1 MGIRPVH
8 ILDVLMARY
17 ASSSRMN
24 GGTSRSVGLG
34 VVFVALLF
42 AIIGMQN
49 GTDDASPASPRARH
63 ENSQTSHGEFSST
76 KSTADKCSDMANS
89 YRTEFVDK
97 CVDTKDPPNS
107 GTADHQFLNTM
118 ESHRHCVDK
127 GGKTCTSLWAAKLI
141 VNAHKPPGTEEMS
154 SVSNQMIEEKLD
166 TKCSESVKRLLIEKR
181 GHLNECEMKRLNR
194 EKVLNAT
201 HSALLTQCQ
210 DNCTTELSHVGN
222 TSNVTV
228 VKYRAKVKEAKLKCA
243 HLVQDENRRETFDF
257 VLSFMYI
264 PFVVIMIWS
273 RKTLVRFMCVVLNI
287 TFQYAFLIPCVIE
300 WASSYTACSVTI
312 LFIWNVIVV
321 FMITHM
327 VPTRSGAWP
336 VEDVVWGCTK
346 YFVYNSPSWSH
357 DYYSKNKVLILEA
370 NDRVMDNTMLLVF
383 LGLADGKL
391 DFVKHACVMFL
402 VCVKAY
408 TILIPKEYANITGSS
423 QIKQAMN
430 DYTTKMTSGQE
441 SECVDKAYRE
451 IEESLRNVVLRN
463 KTELNAVVENKTDL
477 NAETLQPS
485 IVRMVELFFLLLE
498 TNPDIR
504 RQLRG
509 FTDYGELLIIKNGN
523 CNNKRRSKSK
533 LSWAWL
539 KRWVLNRAL
548 CVMRNI
554 NKIKEFVSRFS
565 K

>member
-1 MGIRPVH
+1 MGVSVRAVH
-8 ILDVLMARY
+8 ILDVLMARS
-17 ASSSRMN
+17 ASLSRTN
-24 GGTSRSVGLG
+24 GIKSTSVCG
-34 VVFVALLF
+34 VFVALLF

-181 GHLNECEMKRLNR
+181 GYLNECEMKRLNR

-243 HLVQDENRRETFDF
+243 HL
-257 VLSFMYI
+257 
-264 PFVVIMIWS
+264 
-273 RKTLVRFMCVVLNI
+273 VLNI

-357 DYYSKNKVLILEA
+357 DYYSKNEVLILEA

-533 LSWAWL
+533 LSRAWL